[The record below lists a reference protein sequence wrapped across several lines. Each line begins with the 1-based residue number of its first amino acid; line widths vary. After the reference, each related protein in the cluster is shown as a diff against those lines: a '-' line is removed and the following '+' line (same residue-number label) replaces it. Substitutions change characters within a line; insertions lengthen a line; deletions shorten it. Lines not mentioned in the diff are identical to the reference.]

1 MPRLEIALL
10 GPPEINIDGSPVKT
24 ERRKAIALLA
34 YLAVTGRPQ
43 PRDRLAAL
51 LWPDY
56 EQDSAYAYLRR
67 TLWELNQ
74 MLGKG
79 WIEADRDRAA
89 LILAGDL
96 WLDILEFQELIHDR
110 EGGAEELT
118 GAIALYRGDFLAGF
132 TVADTAPFEDWQF
145 QQAEYLRREFAEA
158 LEKLVHAHAQ
168 AGEHESALPYA
179 RRWLAL
185 DQLNESAQRATM
197 RLLAGMGDRT
207 GAIRQYEACTQ
218 SLKAELGI
226 DPQPET
232 VELYEAIL
240 RGEISGGRHPSEVA
254 PLKEPGLS
262 EIEQSALRLPVM
274 PTSFIGRRTE
284 VEQVKS
290 LIMNNNHRLLTL
302 TGPGGTGKTR
312 LSIQAASEAG
322 DAFPDG
328 VCFAPLAAVQTADAL
343 IPAVAKAL
351 DFSFYQEE
359 NPRQQ
364 LLDYLHER
372 RLLLILDNCEHLLEA
387 AGLVDEI
394 IASAPTVKLIVTS
407 RIRLNVQG
415 EQLYPVG
422 GMSIPD
428 PAEAAEWDNPE
439 EQAKPFSAVQ
449 LFMERA
455 RRVQPDFTLTKENSP
470 SVMEICRLVQGMP
483 LGVELAAA
491 WVELLPPGE
500 IATEITRSLDF
511 LETDQTGVPYRQ
523 RSLRAVFESSWKLLG
538 EGEREAFLRLCVFLG
553 SFSREA
559 AQQVSGASLRTLL
572 GLANKSWLQQTD
584 GGRYQL
590 HELMRQYGEERLK
603 TDERAWR
610 EARKRHAEHYAGFVN
625 DQSRIMRDPDQ
636 VAGLKAMAEEFD
648 GNIKKAWDWLVSERR
663 WSDLIDFMALG
674 LFQFGTIRWQVD
686 ELIPWFKAA
695 RLSLASDFTFEGK
708 RAFAIFSTLEM
719 YCEESFLIIDADQVE
734 RLSMT
739 WQMVSESDLAE
750 AMGMWFVILAS
761 LVRARNIVHDAD
773 DQIEASF
780 NRLREQKLLWQLG
793 ISLLFNA
800 NWMSDYV
807 TDEAGLQEAANIFA
821 DLGVIYEQ
829 GLVAENLGNYA
840 FKHRQPLAEV
850 TRYYNQARHF
860 YQKLKGYSPNI
871 GINLE
876 GLADLYFQQ
885 GDHEQGFALFAE
897 EQREMLRIG
906 QRRLLRFSKHW
917 ESLFAARYS
926 TYERAL
932 RLRQQSLDLTRTYG
946 SQADLAWQLYEM
958 GEVYRI
964 FGEPKQAL
972 LWYEQA
978 HPLFK
983 KMNIVLGLGFDQ
995 RARGDLALREERFSD
1010 ALAHYQKFDAYARED
1025 NHIWGMAQSRGKIA
1039 LANAYLG
1046 NIEQARLKIHQ
1057 ALTEIDNFPYD
1068 DLALQTLLAEV
1079 VCCVHE
1085 GNMEAAIELVSFL
1098 QHHPGSWNETKQH
1111 AQAILETASHDLPQE
1126 KVHAAIERGK
1136 ALDLD
1141 SVVANLTEF
1150 DRTSEV

>member
-10 GPPEINIDGSPVKT
+10 GPPEIKIDGSPVKT

-34 YLAVTGRPQ
+34 YLAVSGTPY
-43 PRDRLAAL
+43 PREHLATL

-79 WIEADRDRAA
+79 WIEADRERAA
-89 LILAGDL
+89 LVPSDDF
-96 WLDILEFQELIHDR
+96 WLDISSFHKLIHTQQA
-110 EGGAEELT
+110 EIEELSK
-118 GAIALYRGDFLAGF
+118 AVNLYRGDFLTGF

-145 QQAEYLRREFAEA
+145 QQAEYFRREYAEA
-158 LEKLVHAHAQ
+158 LEKLVDAHAQ
-168 AGEHESALPYA
+168 AGEYDSALPYA

-185 DQLNESAQRATM
+185 DQLNEFAQRATM

-207 GAIRQYEACTQ
+207 GAIRQYETCAR
-218 SLKAELGI
+218 SLKDELGI

-232 VELYEAIL
+232 TALYEAIL
-240 RGEISGGRHPSEVA
+240 HGEIIGRHLHSDIALP
-254 PLKEPGLS
+254 KESGRDD
-262 EIEQSALRLPVM
+262 IEQSMLRLPIM

-290 LIMNNNHRLLTL
+290 LIMHNNHRLLTL

-328 VCFAPLAAVQTADAL
+328 VCFAPLAAVQTGEAL

-372 RLLLILDNCEHLLEA
+372 RLLLILDNFEHLLEA
-387 AGLVDEI
+387 AGLVSEI
-394 IASAPTVKLIVTS
+394 IAYAPGVKLVVTS
-407 RIRLNVQG
+407 RIRLKVQG

-428 PAEAAEWDNPE
+428 PAEALKWDDIE
-439 EQAKPFSAVQ
+439 DLVKSYSAVQ
-449 LFMERA
+449 LFLERA
-455 RRVQPDFTLTKENSP
+455 RRVQPDFTLTKENLP
-470 SVMEICRLVQGMP
+470 TVMEICRLVQGLP

-491 WVELLPPGE
+491 WVELLPPDE
-500 IATEITRSLDF
+500 IAAEIARSLDF
-511 LETDQTGVPYRQ
+511 LETDLAGIPDRQ
-523 RSLRAVFESSWKLLG
+523 RSLRAVFESSWTLLS
-538 EGEREAFLRLCVFLG
+538 EGEREAFLRLCVFVG
-553 SFSREA
+553 NFSREA

-603 TDERAWR
+603 TDEPAWR
-610 EARKRHAEHYAGFVN
+610 EARNRHAEHYAGFVN
-625 DQSRIMRDPDQ
+625 DQSLILRGPEQ

-663 WSDLIDFMALG
+663 WSDIIDFMALG
-674 LFQFGTIRWQVD
+674 LFQFGMIRWQND
-686 ELIPWFKAA
+686 ELIPWCKAA
-695 RLSLASDFTFEGK
+695 RQSLASDFTFEG
-708 RAFAIFSTLEM
+708 RLAFAIFSTLEL
-719 YCEESFLIIDADQVE
+719 YCEESFQIIDSDHTK
-734 RLSMT
+734 RLGFI
-739 WQMVSESDLAE
+739 WQMVSQTDLAE

-761 LVRARNIVHDAD
+761 LARVRNLALDIDE
-773 DQIEASF
+773 QIEAGIS
-780 NRLREQKLLWQLG
+780 RLREQKLQWQLG

-807 TDEAGLQEAANIFA
+807 TDELSLLEAANIFA
-821 DLGVIYEQ
+821 DLGVICEQ

-840 FKHRQPLAEV
+840 FKHRRPLAEV
-850 TRYYNQARHF
+850 TRYYNQAQQF

-972 LWYEQA
+972 MWYEQA
-978 HPLFK
+978 HPMFK

-995 RARGDLALREERFSD
+995 RARGDLALREERFPD
-1010 ALAHYQKFDAYARED
+1010 ALAHYQQFDAYARED
-1025 NHIWGMAQSRGKIA
+1025 NHIWGMVQSRGKIA

-1046 NIEQARLKIHQ
+1046 NIEQARLEIHQ
-1057 ALTEIDNFPYD
+1057 ALTEIHNFPYD
-1068 DLALQTLLAEV
+1068 DLGLQTLLAEA
-1079 VCCVHE
+1079 VCRVHE
-1085 GNMEAAIELVSFL
+1085 GKMESAIELVSLL
-1098 QHHPGSWNETKQH
+1098 QQHPGSWNETKQH
-1111 AQAILETASHDLPQE
+1111 ARLILETASRDLHPDVVQ
-1126 KVHAAIERGK
+1126 AAIERGK

-1141 SVVANLTEF
+1141 SVLTQMM
-1150 DRTSEV
+1150 